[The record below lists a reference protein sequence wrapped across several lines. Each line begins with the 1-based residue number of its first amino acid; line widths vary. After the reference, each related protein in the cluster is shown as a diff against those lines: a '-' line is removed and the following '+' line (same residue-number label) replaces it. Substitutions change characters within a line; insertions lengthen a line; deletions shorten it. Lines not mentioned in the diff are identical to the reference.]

1 VVLFLVLLGLDDD
14 WRWQGSAIVPSESQ
28 SFTVLA
34 LNVSH
39 YGAGRAEVVQ
49 GIKSL
54 DPDVVLLS
62 ENRFGA
68 AGVGELQA
76 AFAPY
81 TFVSGRSDETA
92 IASRLPILDATQVDL
107 PSKEPFRRRPNRL
120 EERVDHPNRSF
131 MLARVDLH
139 GTTVN
144 VISIRFIG
152 GRARSSALADE
163 LEWERYLLTT
173 QRDELRFLLDYVSR
187 LEGPIVFGGDL
198 NAPPSARPIRELEAV
213 ASDAYLVTHWVGLPT
228 FPAKFPL
235 MRLDYLFS
243 MNGVVATDT
252 VRPDLRVSDH
262 YPILA
267 RFAVGSS

>member
-1 VVLFLVLLGLDDD
+1 MKGDRGLGARLSPWAGLLCLWVGKRGTAAILVVLFLVLLGLDDD
-14 WRWQGSAIVPSESQ
+14 WRWQGSGIVPSESQ

-92 IASRLPILDATQVDL
+92 IASRLRILDATEVDL

-120 EERVDHPNRSF
+120 E
-131 MLARVDLH
+131 
-139 GTTVN
+139 
-144 VISIRFIG
+144 
-152 GRARSSALADE
+152 
-163 LEWERYLLTT
+163 
-173 QRDELRFLLDYVSR
+173 
-187 LEGPIVFGGDL
+187 
-198 NAPPSARPIRELEAV
+198 
-213 ASDAYLVTHWVGLPT
+213 
-228 FPAKFPL
+228 
-235 MRLDYLFS
+235 
-243 MNGVVATDT
+243 
-252 VRPDLRVSDH
+252 
-262 YPILA
+262 
-267 RFAVGSS
+267 